1 MDTVTEYEMAVEMA
15 RNGGLGIIHR
25 YGFILISLNL
35 PKMIIQFFPQFNN
48 HKISYFTKYSFCGLT
63 LSKKFEVSY

>member
-35 PKMIIQFFPQFNN
+35 PNLNIQFFPKFNY
-48 HKISYFTKYSFCGLT
+48 HKISHFTKYSFCGLT
-63 LSKKFEVSY
+63 LSKNLEVSF